1 MSMSSAATAKAE
13 WMKENLK
20 QGEIYAGLLLGVEGQ
35 PDHHLILLPGEAGS
49 VTWEEA
55 KKFAAKAGGGLPTRR
70 EQALLFANLQREFK
84 SDWYWS
90 GEQHAALAG
99 YAWVQDFSYGGQL
112 SSSKSARLR
121 ARAVRRFAI

>member
-1 MSMSSAATAKAE
+1 MSSAATAKAE

-70 EQALLFANLQREFK
+70 EQALLFANLQREFR

-90 GEQHAALAG
+90 GEQRAAFG
-99 YAWVQDFSYGGQL
+99 DCAWIQIFILGNQDYNL
-112 SSSKSARLR
+112 KSARLR